1 MSILTLEEI
10 GARAKAASKVLASL
24 SAAEK
29 NKALQSIA
37 KTLEHNAPS
46 ILAANVEDVKAA
58 RQSGI
63 PGPMVDRLTL
73 TEDRILSIAQAVR
86 EVVRLEDPVGK
97 VDSGIRRPN
106 GLEILK
112 TRVPL
117 GVIGIIYE
125 ARPNVT
131 VDAAA
136 LCLKS
141 GNACILRGGKE
152 AIRSNLILAT
162 LMRDAIEKTGLPA
175 DVLFLLEDTSRE
187 TAARLM
193 KLNQYLDVLI
203 PRGGAGLIRSVLDN
217 ATVPA
222 IQTGLGNCH
231 IYVDATADLEM
242 AIRIVDNAK
251 TSRPSVCNAAETLL
265 VHQSVAEQ
273 FLPMAKAVLDR
284 HKVELRGCPETCRIL
299 GDSVLPATEEDYATE
314 FDDYILAVKVVQSL
328 DEAISHIGRYSTM
341 HSEAIVTNDYR
352 SSQRFTSEVDAAAVY
367 VNAST
372 RFTDGGEFGL
382 GAEIGISTQKL
393 HTRGPMGLDALTTVK
408 YIVHGDGQ
416 IR

>member
-1 MSILTLEEI
+1 MSILTLDEI

-24 SAAEK
+24 STAQK
-29 NKALQSIA
+29 NKALLSIA
-37 KTLEHNAPS
+37 KTLEHNASS
-46 ILAANVEDVKAA
+46 ILTANVEDVKAA
-58 RQSGI
+58 RQNGVL
-63 PGPMVDRLTL
+63 GPMIDRLTL

-97 VDSGIRRPN
+97 VDSGVRRPN

-131 VDAAA
+131 VDAAV

-152 AIRSNLILAT
+152 AIHSNLILAT
-162 LMRDAIEKTGLPA
+162 LMREAIEKAGVPA
-175 DVLFLLEDTSRE
+175 DSLFLLADTSRE
-187 TAARLM
+187 TAAKLM

-203 PRGGAGLIRSVLDN
+203 PRGGAGLIRSVLEN

-231 IYVDATADLEM
+231 VYVDATADLEM
-242 AIRIVDNAK
+242 AVKILDNAK

-273 FLPMAKAVLDR
+273 FLPMAKAALDL
-284 HKVELRGCPETCRIL
+284 HQVELRGCPETCRIL
-299 GDSVLPATEEDYATE
+299 GDSVIPATQADYADE
-314 FDDYILAVKVVQSL
+314 FDDYILAVKVVRDL
-328 DEAISHIGRYSTM
+328 DEAIAHIGRYSTM

-393 HTRGPMGLDALTTVK
+393 HVRGPMGRGTVQN
-408 YIVHGDGQ
+408 I
-416 IR
+416 

>member
-1 MSILTLEEI
+1 
-10 GARAKAASKVLASL
+10 
-24 SAAEK
+24 
-29 NKALQSIA
+29 
-37 KTLEHNAPS
+37 
-46 ILAANVEDVKAA
+46 
-58 RQSGI
+58 
-63 PGPMVDRLTL
+63 
-73 TEDRILSIAQAVR
+73 
-86 EVVRLEDPVGK
+86 
-97 VDSGIRRPN
+97 
-106 GLEILK
+106 
-112 TRVPL
+112 
-117 GVIGIIYE
+117 
-125 ARPNVT
+125 
-131 VDAAA
+131 
-136 LCLKS
+136 
-141 GNACILRGGKE
+141 
-152 AIRSNLILAT
+152 
-162 LMRDAIEKTGLPA
+162 MRDAIEKTGLPA
-175 DVLFLLEDTSRE
+175 DILFLLEDTSRE

-251 TSRPSVCNAAETLL
+251 ASRPSVCNAAETLL

-352 SSQRFTSEVDAAAVY
+352 EQPAFY
-367 VNAST
+367 
-372 RFTDGGEFGL
+372 
-382 GAEIGISTQKL
+382 Q
-393 HTRGPMGLDALTTVK
+393 
-408 YIVHGDGQ
+408 
-416 IR
+416 